1 MDKKEFKTIR
11 IRKEEYDEL
20 KNLSE
25 TTQVSIVGLVKFAIP
40 LLKKK
45 YRIKETP
52 TMVSSP
58 INLKEKVEKWL

>member
-11 IRKEEYDEL
+11 IRKNEYDEL

-25 TTQVSIVGLVKFAIP
+25 ITHVSIVGLINFAIP

-45 YRIKETP
+45 YRIKETQQ
-52 TMVSSP
+52 VL
-58 INLKEKVEKWL
+58 LKEKVE